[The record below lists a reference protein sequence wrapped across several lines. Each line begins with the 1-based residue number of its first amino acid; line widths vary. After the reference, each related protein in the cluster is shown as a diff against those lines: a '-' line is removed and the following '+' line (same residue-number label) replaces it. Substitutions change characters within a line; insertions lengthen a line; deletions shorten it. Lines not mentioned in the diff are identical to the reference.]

1 MLCRSNVPEP
11 VKFQLAS
18 ISYSMQR
25 WTRDPYNGPGPFKF
39 SSKFSLPASTQP
51 EVILNS
57 QASNRGPREV
67 HAHERAIATQY
78 QFSVSTQSMVS
89 RPTSSDS
96 EFSDPFKF
104 SSKFSSPASA
114 QPEVMLN
121 SQASDRGQRGVHA
134 HEHAMVTPY
143 RLSITT
149 QSMVSAQ
156 PAVTLS
162 SSTADKGQR

>member
-1 MLCRSNVPEP
+1 MHPLTWCPSSSGTPGLRSLVPAKPYTHWVDILPLPHCDICRSKVPEP

-25 WTRDPYNGPGPFKF
+25 WTRNPYNGPGPFKF

-78 QFSVSTQSMVS
+78 QFSIATQSM
-89 RPTSSDS
+89 
-96 EFSDPFKF
+96 
-104 SSKFSSPASA
+104 A
-114 QPEVMLN
+114 
-121 SQASDRGQRGVHA
+121 
-134 HEHAMVTPY
+134 
-143 RLSITT
+143 
-149 QSMVSAQ
+149 SAQ
-156 PAVTLS
+156 PAVTLNS
-162 SSTADKGQR
+162 PTHSNSAPNSAHQHPLNQK

>member
-1 MLCRSNVPEP
+1 MHPLTGCPSSSGTPDLWSLVPVKPYTHRVDILPLPHCDRCRSKVSEP
-11 VKFQLAS
+11 AKFQLAS

-25 WTRDPYNGPGPFKF
+25 WTRNPYNSPGPFKF

-89 RPTSSDS
+89 
-96 EFSDPFKF
+96 
-104 SSKFSSPASA
+104 
-114 QPEVMLN
+114 
-121 SQASDRGQRGVHA
+121 
-134 HEHAMVTPY
+134 
-143 RLSITT
+143 
-149 QSMVSAQ
+149 AQ
-156 PAVTLS
+156 PAVTLN
-162 SSTADKGQR
+162 SSTHSNTAPNSAHQHPLNQR